1 MAVPGAATPAEADV
15 MTQVLAPRSVDAA
28 LRARAGA
35 VIPGGMYGHM
45 NAASLPEAYPQF
57 MSRGEGSRLWDVDGN
72 EYIDFMCGWGPI
84 VLGRKDPVVE
94 AAVRVQLDTGD
105 LLNGPSPVMVDLA
118 ELLVELVPHADWA
131 MLAKNGTDATTAC
144 VSIARASTGRR
155 KVLLATGAYHGAIP
169 WCTPRPGGVLPEDRA
184 HLGYFDYND
193 VASLEAAVAEAGDDL
208 AGIIVSPVRQELAR
222 DQEMATGEFARAI
235 RAVCDRTG
243 AVMILDD
250 VRCGFR
256 LDLGGSWEPLGV
268 RPDLAAWSKAIA
280 NGYSLAAITGRD
292 GLRQAA
298 SSIYVTGSFWY
309 SAASMA
315 ASIATLTQLRDTDAL
330 ARMADAGSRLRAGL
344 AAQAVAHGF
353 VTTQTGPVQMPLLRF
368 ADDDAGSTLARA
380 WTDEAVKRG
389 VYLHPVHNWF
399 LSAAHTADDIDRA
412 LERTDDAFA
421 ELARTVRR
429 DAGL

>member
-1 MAVPGAATPAEADV
+1 
-15 MTQVLAPRSVDAA
+15 MTQVLAPRTVDAA

-45 NAASLPEAYPQF
+45 NAAALPDAYPQF
-57 MSRGEGSRLWDVDGN
+57 MTRGEGSRVWDADGN
-72 EYIDFMCGWGPI
+72 EYVDFMCGWGPI

-94 AAVRVQLDTGD
+94 AAVRAQLEIGD
-105 LLNGPSPVMVDLA
+105 LLDGPSPVMVDLS

-144 VSIARASTGRR
+144 VTIARASTGRR
-155 KVLLATGAYHGAIP
+155 KVLVATGAYHGAIP
-169 WCTPRPGGVLPEDRA
+169 WCTPRPGGVLAEDRA

-222 DQEMATGEFARAI
+222 DQEMGSVEFARAI
-235 RAVCDRTG
+235 RAICDRTG

-256 LDLGGSWEPLGV
+256 LDLAGSWAPLGV
-268 RPDLAAWSKAIA
+268 QPDLAAWSKAIA

-292 GLRQAA
+292 DLRAAA

-309 SAASMA
+309 SAVSMA
-315 ASIATLTQLRDTDAL
+315 ASLATLTQLRDTDAL
-330 ARMADAGSRLRAGL
+330 ARMAESGQRLRDGL
-344 AAQAVAHGF
+344 AAQSAAHGF
-353 VTTQTGPVQMPLLRF
+353 DTRQTGPVQMPLLRF
-368 ADDDAGSTLARA
+368 ADDDAASTLART
-380 WTDEAVKRG
+380 WTNEAVKRG

-399 LSAAHTADDIDRA
+399 LSAAHTADDIDQA

-421 ELARTVRR
+421 ELARLVRQ
-429 DAGL
+429 G

>member
-1 MAVPGAATPAEADV
+1 
-15 MTQVLAPRSVDAA
+15 MTQLLPPRTVDGE

-45 NAASLPEAYPQF
+45 NAAGLPDAYPQF
-57 MSRGEGSRLWDVDGN
+57 MTRGEGSRVWDADGN
-72 EYIDFMCGWGPI
+72 EYLDFMCGWGPV

-94 AAVRVQLDTGD
+94 AAVRAQLDTGD
-105 LLNGPSPVMVDLA
+105 LLDGPSPVMVDLA

-155 KVLLATGAYHGAIP
+155 KVLVATGAYHGAIP

-184 HLGYFDYND
+184 HLGYFGYND

-222 DQEMATGEFARAI
+222 DQEMATAAFARAI
-235 RAVCDRTG
+235 RAACDRTG
-243 AVMILDD
+243 AVMVLDD

-268 RPDLAAWSKAIA
+268 RPDLSAWSKAIA

-309 SAASMA
+309 SAVSMA

-330 ARMADAGSRLRAGL
+330 VRMATSGQRLRDGL
-344 AAQAVAHGF
+344 AAQSAAHGF
-353 VTTQTGPVQMPLLRF
+353 ATSQTGPVQMPLLRF
-368 ADDDAGSTLARA
+368 TDDDARSTMART
-380 WTDEAVKRG
+380 WTNEVVKRG

-399 LSAAHTADDIDRA
+399 LSAAHTPEDIDLA

-421 ELARTVRR
+421 ELARLVRS
-429 DAGL
+429 A

>member
-1 MAVPGAATPAEADV
+1 
-15 MTQVLAPRSVDAA
+15 MTQVLAPRTVDAA

-45 NAASLPEAYPQF
+45 NAAGLPDAYPQF
-57 MSRGEGSRLWDVDGN
+57 MTRGEGSRVWDADGN
-72 EYIDFMCGWGPI
+72 EYLDFMCGWGPI

-94 AAVRVQLDTGD
+94 AAVRAQLDVGD
-105 LLNGPSPVMVDLA
+105 LLDGPSPVMVDLA

-208 AGIIVSPVRQELAR
+208 AGIIVSPVRQQLAS
-222 DQEMATGEFARAI
+222 DQQMATGEFARAV
-235 RAVCDRTG
+235 RAACDRAG

-268 RPDLAAWSKAIA
+268 RPDLSAWSKAIA

-292 GLRQAA
+292 DLRQAA

-309 SAASMA
+309 SAVSMA

-330 ARMADAGSRLRAGL
+330 ARMADSGQRLRDGL
-344 AAQAVAHGF
+344 AAQSAAHGF
-353 VTTQTGPVQMPLLRF
+353 ATTQTGPVQMPLLQF
-368 ADDDAGSTLARA
+368 VDDDARSTMART
-380 WTDEAVKRG
+380 WTNEAVKRG

-421 ELARTVRR
+421 ELARLVRR
-429 DAGL
+429 G

>member
-1 MAVPGAATPAEADV
+1 
-15 MTQVLAPRSVDAA
+15 MTQVLVQRTADAA
-28 LRARAGA
+28 LRSRAA
-35 VIPGGMYGHM
+35 SVIPGGMYGHM
-45 NAASLPEAYPQF
+45 NAAGLPDAYPQF
-57 MSRGEGSRLWDVDGN
+57 MTRGEGSRVWDADGN
-72 EYIDFMCGWGPI
+72 EYLDFMCGWGPI

-94 AAVRVQLDTGD
+94 AAVRAQLDLGD
-105 LLNGPSPVMVDLA
+105 LLDGPSPVMVDLA

-155 KVLLATGAYHGAIP
+155 KVLVATGAYHGAIP

-193 VASLEAAVAEAGDDL
+193 VASLEAAVTEAGDDL

-268 RPDLAAWSKAIA
+268 QPDLAAWSKAIA

-292 GLRQAA
+292 GLRSAA

-309 SAASMA
+309 SAVSMA
-315 ASIATLTQLRDTDAL
+315 ASMATLTQLRDTDAL
-330 ARMADAGSRLRAGL
+330 ARMAASGQRLRDGL
-344 AAQAVAHGF
+344 AAQSAAHGF
-353 VTTQTGPVQMPLLRF
+353 ATSQTGPVQMPLLRF
-368 ADDDAGSTLARA
+368 LDDDAGSTMARA
-380 WTDEAVKRG
+380 WTNEAVKRG

-399 LSAAHTADDIDRA
+399 LSAAHTPEDIDRA

-421 ELARTVRR
+421 ELARLARQ
-429 DAGL
+429 G

>member
-1 MAVPGAATPAEADV
+1 
-15 MTQVLAPRSVDAA
+15 MTQVLVQRTADAA
-28 LRARAGA
+28 LRSRAA
-35 VIPGGMYGHM
+35 SVIPGGMYGHM
-45 NAASLPEAYPQF
+45 NAAGLPDAYPQF
-57 MSRGEGSRLWDVDGN
+57 MTRGEGSRVWDADGN
-72 EYIDFMCGWGPI
+72 EYLDFMCGWGPI

-94 AAVRVQLDTGD
+94 AAVRAQLDLGD
-105 LLNGPSPVMVDLA
+105 LLDGPSPVMVDLA

-155 KVLLATGAYHGAIP
+155 KVLVATGAYHGAIP

-193 VASLEAAVAEAGDDL
+193 VASLEAAVTEAGDDL

-222 DQEMATGEFARAI
+222 DQEMATVEFARAI

-268 RPDLAAWSKAIA
+268 QPDLAAWSKAIA

-292 GLRQAA
+292 GLRSAA

-309 SAASMA
+309 SAVSMA
-315 ASIATLTQLRDTDAL
+315 ASMATLTQLRDTDAL
-330 ARMADAGSRLRAGL
+330 ARMAYAGQRLRDGL
-344 AAQAVAHGF
+344 AAQSAAHGF
-353 VTTQTGPVQMPLLRF
+353 ATSQTGPVQMPLLRF
-368 ADDDAGSTLARA
+368 LDDDAGSTMARA
-380 WTDEAVKRG
+380 WTNEAVKRG

-399 LSAAHTADDIDRA
+399 LSAAHTPEDIDRA

-421 ELARTVRR
+421 ELARLARQ
-429 DAGL
+429 G

>member
-1 MAVPGAATPAEADV
+1 
-15 MTQVLAPRSVDAA
+15 MTEVLAPRTVDAA

-45 NAASLPEAYPQF
+45 NAAGLPDAYPQF
-57 MSRGEGSRLWDVDGN
+57 MTRGEGSRVWDADGN
-72 EYIDFMCGWGPI
+72 EYLDFMCGWGPV

-94 AAVRVQLDTGD
+94 AAVRAQLDTGD
-105 LLNGPSPVMVDLA
+105 LLDGPSPVMVDLA
-118 ELLVELVPHADWA
+118 ELLVELVPHADWS

-155 KVLLATGAYHGAIP
+155 KVLVATGAYHGAIP

-184 HLGYFDYND
+184 HLGYFGYND
-193 VASLEAAVAEAGDDL
+193 VASMEAAVAEAGDDL
-208 AGIIVSPVRQELAR
+208 AGIIVSPVRQELAS
-222 DQEMATGEFARAI
+222 DQVMATVEFAQAI
-235 RAVCDRTG
+235 RTACDRTG

-268 RPDLAAWSKAIA
+268 RPDLSAWSKAIA

-292 GLRQAA
+292 GLRDAA

-309 SAASMA
+309 SAVSMT

-330 ARMADAGSRLRAGL
+330 ARMADAGQRLRDGL
-344 AAQAVAHGF
+344 AAQSAAHGF

-368 ADDDAGSTLARA
+368 VDDDAASTMART
-380 WTDEAVKRG
+380 WTNEAVKRG

-399 LSAAHTADDIDRA
+399 LSAAHTSDDIDLA

-421 ELARTVRR
+421 ELARLVRQ
-429 DAGL
+429 A

>member
-1 MAVPGAATPAEADV
+1 
-15 MTQVLAPRSVDAA
+15 
-28 LRARAGA
+28 
-35 VIPGGMYGHM
+35 
-45 NAASLPEAYPQF
+45 
-57 MSRGEGSRLWDVDGN
+57 
-72 EYIDFMCGWGPI
+72 
-84 VLGRKDPVVE
+84 
-94 AAVRVQLDTGD
+94 
-105 LLNGPSPVMVDLA
+105 
-118 ELLVELVPHADWA
+118 

-155 KVLLATGAYHGAIP
+155 KVLAATGAYHGAIP

-193 VASLEAAVAEAGDDL
+193 VASLEAAVAEAGEDL

-222 DQEMATGEFARAI
+222 DQEMATAEFARAI
-235 RAVCDRTG
+235 RATCDRTG

-268 RPDLAAWSKAIA
+268 QPDLAAWSKAIA

-292 GLRQAA
+292 GLREAA

-309 SAASMA
+309 SAVSMA

-330 ARMADAGSRLRAGL
+330 ARIADAGQRLRGGL
-344 AAQAVAHGF
+344 AAQSAAHGF
-353 VTTQTGPVQMPLLRF
+353 VTRQTGPVQMPLLRF
-368 ADDDAGSTLARA
+368 EDDGADSTLARI
-380 WTDEAVKRG
+380 WTSEAVKRG

-399 LSAAHTADDIDRA
+399 LCAAHSADDIDRA

-421 ELARTVRR
+421 ALARHVGR
-429 DAGL
+429 

>member
-1 MAVPGAATPAEADV
+1 
-15 MTQVLAPRSVDAA
+15 MTQVLAPRTVDAA

-45 NAASLPEAYPQF
+45 NAAGLPDAYPQF
-57 MSRGEGSRLWDVDGN
+57 MTRGEGSRVWDADGN
-72 EYIDFMCGWGPI
+72 EYLDFMCGWGPV

-94 AAVRVQLDTGD
+94 AAVRAQLDTGD
-105 LLNGPSPVMVDLA
+105 LLDGPSPVMVDLA

-155 KVLLATGAYHGAIP
+155 KVLVATGAYHGAIP

-184 HLGYFDYND
+184 HLGYFGYND

-235 RAVCDRTG
+235 RAASDRTG

-268 RPDLAAWSKAIA
+268 RPDLSAWSKAIA

-292 GLRQAA
+292 PLRTAA

-309 SAASMA
+309 SAVSMA

-330 ARMADAGSRLRAGL
+330 ARMAGSGQRLRDGL
-344 AAQAVAHGF
+344 AAQSAAHGF
-353 VTTQTGPVQMPLLRF
+353 ATTQTGPVQMPLLRF
-368 ADDDAGSTLARA
+368 VDDDARSTMART
-380 WTDEAVKRG
+380 WTNEAVRRG

-399 LSAAHTADDIDRA
+399 LSAAHTADDIDLA

-421 ELARTVRR
+421 ELARLVRS
-429 DAGL
+429 A

>member
-1 MAVPGAATPAEADV
+1 
-15 MTQVLAPRSVDAA
+15 MTQLLPLRTVDAA

-45 NAASLPEAYPQF
+45 NAAGLPDAYPQF
-57 MSRGEGSRLWDVDGN
+57 MTRGEGSRVWDADGN
-72 EYIDFMCGWGPI
+72 EYLDFMCGWGPI

-94 AAVRVQLDTGD
+94 AAVRAQLDEGD
-105 LLNGPSPVMVDLA
+105 LLDGPSPVMVDLS

-155 KVLLATGAYHGAIP
+155 KVLVATGAYHGAIP
-169 WCTPRPGGVLPEDRA
+169 WCTPRPGGVLAEDRA
-184 HLGYFDYND
+184 HLGYFEYND

-222 DQEMATGEFARAI
+222 DQEPATGEFARAI
-235 RAVCDRTG
+235 RATCDRTG

-268 RPDLAAWSKAIA
+268 QPDLAAWSKAIA
-280 NGYSLAAITGRD
+280 NGYSLAAVTGRD
-292 GLRQAA
+292 PLRAAA

-309 SAASMA
+309 SAVSMA
-315 ASIATLTQLRDTDAL
+315 ASVATLTQLRDTDAL
-330 ARMADAGSRLRAGL
+330 ARMAAAGQRLRDGL
-344 AAQAVAHGF
+344 AAQAGAHGF
-353 VTTQTGPVQMPLLRF
+353 AVSQTGPVQMPLLRF
-368 ADDDAGSTLARA
+368 VDDDAGSTTARA
-380 WTDEAVKRG
+380 WTNEVVKRG

-399 LSAAHTADDIDRA
+399 LCAAHTPEDIDRA

-421 ELARTVRR
+421 ELARLGRG
-429 DAGL
+429 A

>member
-1 MAVPGAATPAEADV
+1 
-15 MTQVLAPRSVDAA
+15 MTQVLPPRTVDAE
-28 LRARAGA
+28 LRTRAGA

-45 NAASLPEAYPQF
+45 NAAGLPDAYPQF
-57 MSRGEGSRLWDVDGN
+57 MTRGEGSRVWDADGN
-72 EYIDFMCGWGPI
+72 EYLDFMCGWGPV

-94 AAVRVQLDTGD
+94 AAVRAQLDTGD
-105 LLNGPSPVMVDLA
+105 LLDGPSPVMVDLA

-155 KVLLATGAYHGAIP
+155 KVLLARGAYHGAIP

-184 HLGYFDYND
+184 HLGYFEYND

-208 AGIIVSPVRQELAR
+208 AGVIVSPVRQELAS
-222 DQEMATGEFARAI
+222 DQVMATVEFARAI
-235 RAVCDRTG
+235 RTACDRAG
-243 AVMILDD
+243 AVMVLDD

-268 RPDLAAWSKAIA
+268 RPDLSAWSKAIA
-280 NGYSLAAITGRD
+280 NGYSLAAITGREP
-292 GLRQAA
+292 LRAAA

-309 SAASMA
+309 SAVSMA

-330 ARMADAGSRLRAGL
+330 ARMAVSGQRLRDGL
-344 AAQAVAHGF
+344 AAQSAAHGF
-353 VTTQTGPVQMPLLRF
+353 ATSQTGPVQMPLLRF
-368 ADDDAGSTLARA
+368 VDDDAASTMART
-380 WTDEAVKRG
+380 WTNEAVKRG

-399 LSAAHTADDIDRA
+399 LSAAHTADDIDLA

-421 ELARTVRR
+421 ELARLVRS
-429 DAGL
+429 A

>member
-1 MAVPGAATPAEADV
+1 
-15 MTQVLAPRSVDAA
+15 MTQLLPTRTVDAA

-45 NAASLPEAYPQF
+45 NAAGLPDAYPQF
-57 MSRGEGSRLWDVDGN
+57 MTRGEGSRVWDADGN
-72 EYIDFMCGWGPI
+72 EYLDFMCGWGPV

-94 AAVRVQLDTGD
+94 AAVRAQLDVGD
-105 LLNGPSPVMVDLA
+105 LLDGPSPVMVDLA

-208 AGIIVSPVRQELAR
+208 AGVIVSPVRQELAR
-222 DQEMATGEFARAI
+222 DQEMATVEFARAI
-235 RAVCDRTG
+235 RAACDRTG

-268 RPDLAAWSKAIA
+268 RPDLSAWSKAIA

-292 GLRQAA
+292 PLRAAA

-309 SAASMA
+309 SAVSMA
-315 ASIATLTQLRDTDAL
+315 ASIATLTQLRDTDAM
-330 ARMADAGSRLRAGL
+330 ARMAASGQRLRDGL
-344 AAQAVAHGF
+344 AAQSAAHGF
-353 VTTQTGPVQMPLLRF
+353 ATSQTGPVQMPLLRF
-368 ADDDAGSTLARA
+368 LDDDAASTMART
-380 WTDEAVKRG
+380 WTNEAVKRG

-399 LSAAHTADDIDRA
+399 LSAAHTADDIDLA

-421 ELARTVRR
+421 ELARLR
-429 DAGL
+429 G

>member
-1 MAVPGAATPAEADV
+1 
-15 MTQVLAPRSVDAA
+15 MTQVLPPRTVDAA

-45 NAASLPEAYPQF
+45 NAAGLPDAYPQF
-57 MSRGEGSRLWDVDGN
+57 MTRGEGSRVWDADGN
-72 EYIDFMCGWGPI
+72 EYLDFMCGWGPV

-94 AAVRVQLDTGD
+94 AAVRAQLDTGD
-105 LLNGPSPVMVDLA
+105 LLDGPSPVMVDLA
-118 ELLVELVPHADWA
+118 ELLVELVPHADWS

-144 VSIARASTGRR
+144 VSIARASTERR
-155 KVLLATGAYHGAIP
+155 KVLLARGAYHGAIP

-184 HLGYFDYND
+184 HLGYFEYND

-208 AGIIVSPVRQELAR
+208 AGIIVSPVRQELAS
-222 DQEMATGEFARAI
+222 DQVMATAEFARAI
-235 RAVCDRTG
+235 RTACDRAG

-268 RPDLAAWSKAIA
+268 RPDLSAWSKAIA

-292 GLRQAA
+292 PLRAAA

-309 SAASMA
+309 SAVSMA

-330 ARMADAGSRLRAGL
+330 ARMAASGQRLRDGL
-344 AAQAVAHGF
+344 AAQSAAHGF
-353 VTTQTGPVQMPLLRF
+353 VATQTGPVQMPLLQF
-368 ADDDAGSTLARA
+368 VDDDAVSTMART
-380 WTDEAVKRG
+380 WTNEAVKRG

-399 LSAAHTADDIDRA
+399 LSAAHTADDIDLA

-421 ELARTVRR
+421 ELARLVRS
-429 DAGL
+429 A

>member
-1 MAVPGAATPAEADV
+1 
-15 MTQVLAPRSVDAA
+15 MTQVLPPRTVDAA

-45 NAASLPEAYPQF
+45 NAAGLPDAYPQF
-57 MSRGEGSRLWDVDGN
+57 MTRGEGSRVWDADGN
-72 EYIDFMCGWGPI
+72 EYLDFMCGWGPV

-94 AAVRVQLDTGD
+94 AAVRAQLDTGD
-105 LLNGPSPVMVDLA
+105 LLDGPSPVMVDLA
-118 ELLVELVPHADWA
+118 ELLVELVPHADWS

-155 KVLLATGAYHGAIP
+155 KVLLARGAYHGAIP

-184 HLGYFDYND
+184 HLGYFEYND

-208 AGIIVSPVRQELAR
+208 AGIIVSPVRQELAS
-222 DQEMATGEFARAI
+222 DQVMATVEFARAI
-235 RAVCDRTG
+235 RTACDRAG

-268 RPDLAAWSKAIA
+268 RPDLSAWSKAIA
-280 NGYSLAAITGRD
+280 NGYSLAAITGREP
-292 GLRQAA
+292 LRAAA

-309 SAASMA
+309 SAVSMA

-330 ARMADAGSRLRAGL
+330 ARMAASGQRLRDGL
-344 AAQAVAHGF
+344 AAQSAAHGF
-353 VTTQTGPVQMPLLRF
+353 VTTQTGPVQMPLLQF
-368 ADDDAGSTLARA
+368 ADDAGSQLARM
-380 WTDEAVKRG
+380 WTNEAVKRG

-399 LSAAHTADDIDRA
+399 LSAAHTADDIDLA

-421 ELARTVRR
+421 ELARLTHS
-429 DAGL
+429 A

>member
-1 MAVPGAATPAEADV
+1 
-15 MTQVLAPRSVDAA
+15 MTQVLTPRTVDAA

-45 NAASLPEAYPQF
+45 NAAGLPDAYPQF
-57 MSRGEGSRLWDVDGN
+57 MTRGEGSRVWDADGN
-72 EYIDFMCGWGPI
+72 EYLDFMCGWGPV

-94 AAVRVQLDTGD
+94 AAVRAQLDTGD
-105 LLNGPSPVMVDLA
+105 LLDGPSPVMVDLA

-155 KVLLATGAYHGAIP
+155 KVLLARGAYHGAIP

-184 HLGYFDYND
+184 HLGYYEYND

-208 AGIIVSPVRQELAR
+208 AGIIVSPVRQELAS
-222 DQEMATGEFARAI
+222 DQVMATGEFARAI
-235 RAVCDRTG
+235 RSACDRAG

-268 RPDLAAWSKAIA
+268 RPDLSAWSKAIA
-280 NGYSLAAITGRD
+280 NGYSLAAITGREP
-292 GLRQAA
+292 LRAAA

-309 SAASMA
+309 SAVSMA

-330 ARMADAGSRLRAGL
+330 ARMAAAGQRLRDGL
-344 AAQAVAHGF
+344 AAQSAAHGF
-353 VTTQTGPVQMPLLRF
+353 VTSQTGPVQMPLLQF
-368 ADDDAGSTLARA
+368 VDDDAVSTMART
-380 WTDEAVKRG
+380 WTNEAVKRG

-399 LSAAHTADDIDRA
+399 LSAAHTADDIDLA

-421 ELARTVRR
+421 ELARLVRR
-429 DAGL
+429 A

>member
-1 MAVPGAATPAEADV
+1 
-15 MTQVLAPRSVDAA
+15 MTQVLPPRTVDAA

-45 NAASLPEAYPQF
+45 NAAGLPDAYPQF
-57 MSRGEGSRLWDVDGN
+57 MTGGEGSRVWDADGN
-72 EYIDFMCGWGPI
+72 EYIDFMCGWGPV

-94 AAVRVQLDTGD
+94 AAVRAQLDVGD
-105 LLNGPSPVMVDLA
+105 LLDGPSPVMVDLA

-155 KVLLATGAYHGAIP
+155 KVLVATGAYHGAIP

-222 DQEMATGEFARAI
+222 DQEMATVEFARAI
-235 RAVCDRTG
+235 RAACDRTG

-268 RPDLAAWSKAIA
+268 RPDLSAWSKAIA

-309 SAASMA
+309 SAVSMV

-330 ARMADAGSRLRAGL
+330 ARMAHSGQRLRDGL
-344 AAQAVAHGF
+344 AAQSAAHGF

-368 ADDDAGSTLARA
+368 VDDDARSTMART
-380 WTDEAVKRG
+380 WTNEAVKRG

-399 LSAAHTADDIDRA
+399 LCAAHTPEDIDRA

-421 ELARTVRR
+421 ELARLARQ
-429 DAGL
+429 G

>member
-1 MAVPGAATPAEADV
+1 
-15 MTQVLAPRSVDAA
+15 MTQLLPPRTVDAA

-45 NAASLPEAYPQF
+45 NAAGLPEAYPQF
-57 MSRGEGSRLWDVDGN
+57 MTGGEGSRVWDVDGN
-72 EYIDFMCGWGPI
+72 EYLDFMCGWGPV

-94 AAVRVQLDTGD
+94 AAVRAQLDVGD
-105 LLNGPSPVMVDLA
+105 LLDGPSPVMVDLA

-155 KVLLATGAYHGAIP
+155 KVLLATGAYHGALP

-222 DQEMATGEFARAI
+222 DQEMATAEFARAA
-235 RAVCDRTG
+235 RAACDRTG
-243 AVMILDD
+243 AVLILDD

-268 RPDLAAWSKAIA
+268 RPDLSAWSKAIA

-292 GLRQAA
+292 ELREAA

-309 SAASMA
+309 SAVSMA

-330 ARMADAGSRLRAGL
+330 ARMATSGQRLRDGL
-344 AAQAVAHGF
+344 AAQSAAHGF
-353 VTTQTGPVQMPLLRF
+353 GTTQTGPVQMPLLRF
-368 ADDDAGSTLARA
+368 ADDDAGSTLART
-380 WTDEAVKRG
+380 WTNEAVKRG

-399 LSAAHTADDIDRA
+399 LCAAHTTEDIDAA

-421 ELARTVRR
+421 ELARLVGR
-429 DAGL
+429 G